1 MTPTNAPGTDRG
13 PAPAAHHI
21 RVRLLVSYVVMI
33 ALAGLSWAVTA
44 SMTSTLRAGY
54 THTVNVVDALSANV
68 VLRTKLMDDEET
80 GLRGYLLTRQPVFLQ
95 PYAAARAAL
104 PALRRRTETLAQ
116 ADPQLR
122 REVTVLERRAQ
133 AWETWAQQV
142 LRQPRAHGSNASAV
156 RAQQLAGKSLFD
168 AYRAAADRLSGR
180 LALLRRQDL
189 QQGLGALQQVNT
201 LAGLLFAAVLVLGAL
216 IAWQT
221 TRSVV
226 QPLRYLGQAAEAIGR
241 GALSQPVTVRAAR
254 EFEELARSMDRM
266 RRQLASQRALATTIG
281 STLHHAEV
289 YADFAAHVRELV
301 PYDFLSLALITDD
314 GSTLETVYATGVA
327 AEAVVTGV
335 RRPLRDDSLCGQV
348 YRSRAPVVYDD
359 VAALPVE
366 VLSGDAR
373 RMAAAGLRAGG
384 IVPLCTSQRVTGLIH
399 VVRAGPDPYT
409 LDILT
414 PLITLAPLIAAALEN
429 AHLYQALET
438 TAVDLRRSNAELEQ
452 FAYVASHDLQEP
464 LRMISSYIQLLQR
477 RYQGQLDAKADTFI
491 GFAVDGVT
499 RMQRLIN
506 DLLAYSR
513 VGTHGAPLVPT
524 DCGEVVAGA
533 IAALGAPIAETGAR
547 VIYGELPTVLGD
559 ATQLGQLFQ
568 NLIGN
573 ALKFCTGVTPEIMI
587 SAERA
592 GGEWLFRVC
601 DNGIGIDPA
610 YAERIFII
618 FQRLHSREEYPGTG
632 IGLAI
637 CKKIVERHG
646 GRIWVESQPGQGATF
661 TFSLPDAASMKGRA
675 A

>member
-1 MTPTNAPGTDRG
+1 
-13 PAPAAHHI
+13 
-21 RVRLLVSYVVMI
+21 
-33 ALAGLSWAVTA
+33 
-44 SMTSTLRAGY
+44 
-54 THTVNVVDALSANV
+54 
-68 VLRTKLMDDEET
+68 
-80 GLRGYLLTRQPVFLQ
+80 
-95 PYAAARAAL
+95 
-104 PALRRRTETLAQ
+104 
-116 ADPQLR
+116 
-122 REVTVLERRAQ
+122 
-133 AWETWAQQV
+133 
-142 LRQPRAHGSNASAV
+142 V
-156 RAQQLAGKSLFD
+156 RAQQRAGKTLFD

-180 LALLRRQDL
+180 LDVLRRQDL
-189 QQGLGALQQVNT
+189 QQGLGALERVNT
-201 LAGLLFAAVLVLGAL
+201 LVGLLFAAVLVLGAL

-221 TRSVV
+221 TRAVV

-266 RRQLASQRALATTIG
+266 RRQLASQRALATTFTSISLR
-281 STLHHAEV
+281 STLHQAEV

-301 PYDFLSLALITDD
+301 PYDFLSVALITDD

-327 AEAVVTGV
+327 AEAVVSGV
-335 RRPLRDDSLCGQV
+335 RRPLQDDSLCAQV
-348 YRSRAPVVYDD
+348 YRNRAPVVYD
-359 VAALPVE
+359 VYKHFLAAALPVE

-399 VVRAGPDPYT
+399 VVRAGPAPYT
-409 LDILT
+409 LDTLT
-414 PLITLAPLIAAALEN
+414 PLITLAPLLAAALEN
-429 AHLYQALET
+429 AHLYHALET
-438 TAVDLRRSNAELEQ
+438 TAADLRRSNAELEQ

-464 LRMISSYIQLLQR
+464 LRMISSYIQILQR

-524 DCGEVVAGA
+524 DCGEVVAGV
-533 IAALGAPIAETGAR
+533 IAALGAPITETGAR
-547 VIYGELPTVLGD
+547 VIYGELPSVLAD
-559 ATQLGQLFQ
+559 ATQLSQLFQ

-573 ALKFCTGVTPEIMI
+573 ALKFCTGVTPQITI
-587 SAERA
+587 SAEPVPCGHCQTHPASGMGLAAATPQA
-592 GGEWLFRVC
+592 GGEWLIHVR

-661 TFSLPDAASMKGRA
+661 TFSRPDAASVKGRA

>member
-1 MTPTNAPGTDRG
+1 
-13 PAPAAHHI
+13 
-21 RVRLLVSYVVMI
+21 
-33 ALAGLSWAVTA
+33 
-44 SMTSTLRAGY
+44 
-54 THTVNVVDALSANV
+54 
-68 VLRTKLMDDEET
+68 
-80 GLRGYLLTRQPVFLQ
+80 
-95 PYAAARAAL
+95 
-104 PALRRRTETLAQ
+104 
-116 ADPQLR
+116 
-122 REVTVLERRAQ
+122 
-133 AWETWAQQV
+133 
-142 LRQPRAHGSNASAV
+142 
-156 RAQQLAGKSLFD
+156 
-168 AYRAAADRLSGR
+168 
-180 LALLRRQDL
+180 
-189 QQGLGALQQVNT
+189 
-201 LAGLLFAAVLVLGAL
+201 
-216 IAWQT
+216 
-221 TRSVV
+221 
-226 QPLRYLGQAAEAIGR
+226 
-241 GALSQPVTVRAAR
+241 
-254 EFEELARSMDRM
+254 
-266 RRQLASQRALATTIG
+266 
-281 STLHHAEV
+281 
-289 YADFAAHVRELV
+289 VRELV

-438 TAVDLRRSNAELEQ
+438 TAADLRRSNAELEQ

-547 VIYGELPTVLGD
+547 VIYGELPTVLAD

-573 ALKFCTGVTPEIMI
+573 ALKFCTGVTPEITI

-592 GGEWLFRVC
+592 GGEWLFRVR

>member
-1 MTPTNAPGTDRG
+1 MTPTNVPGTDRG
-13 PAPAAHHI
+13 PAAHRI
-21 RVRLLVSYVVMI
+21 RVRLLASYVVMI
-33 ALAGLSWAVTA
+33 GLPGLAWAVTA
-44 SMTSTLRAGY
+44 SMTSTLRATY
-54 THTVNVVDALSANV
+54 THTVNVVDALSTDV

-80 GLRGYLLTRQPVFLQ
+80 GLRGYLLTGQPIFLQ

-104 PALRRRTETLAQ
+104 PALRWRTEALAQ
-116 ADPQLR
+116 ADPQWR
-122 REVTVLERRAQ
+122 REAAVLLRRAQ
-133 AWETWAQQV
+133 AWEAWAQQV
-142 LRQPRAHGSNASAV
+142 LRQPRAHGGNASGV
-156 RAQQLAGKSLFD
+156 RAQQRAGKTLFD

-180 LALLRRQDL
+180 LDVLRHQDL
-189 QQGLGALQQVNT
+189 QQGLGALERVNT
-201 LAGLLFAAVLVLGAL
+201 LVGLLFAAVLVLGAL

-221 TRSVV
+221 TRAVV

-241 GALSQPVTVRAAR
+241 GALAQPVTVRAAR
-254 EFEELARSMDRM
+254 EFEELAWSMDRM
-266 RRQLASQRALATTIG
+266 RRQLASQRALATTIS
-281 STLHHAEV
+281 STLHHADV
-289 YADFAAHVRELV
+289 YADFAAHVQEVV
-301 PYDFLSLALITDD
+301 PYAFLSLALIEDD
-314 GSTLETVYATGVA
+314 GATLETVYATGVA
-327 AEAVVTGV
+327 AEAVATGV
-335 RRPLRDDSLCGQV
+335 RRPLQDDSLCGRV
-348 YRSRAPVVYDD
+348 YHSRAPVVYDD

-384 IVPLCTSQRVTGLIH
+384 IVPLCTSRHVAGLIH
-399 VVRAGPDPYT
+399 VVRAGPDAYT
-409 LDILT
+409 LDTLT
-414 PLITLAPLIAAALEN
+414 PIITLAPLIAAALEN
-429 AHLYQALET
+429 AHLYHALET
-438 TAVDLRRSNAELEQ
+438 TAAELQRSNGELQQ

-464 LRMISSYIQLLQR
+464 LRMVSSYIQLLQR

-491 GFAVDGVT
+491 GFAVDGVA

-513 VGTHGAPLVPT
+513 VGTHGAPLVPA
-524 DCGEVVAGA
+524 DCGEVMAGV

-547 VIYGELPTVLGD
+547 VTYGELPTVLAD

-573 ALKFCTGVTPEIMI
+573 ALKFCTGVTPEITI

-592 GGEWLFRVC
+592 GGEWLFRVR

-618 FQRLHSREEYPGTG
+618 FQRLHSRDEYPGTG

-637 CKKIVERHG
+637 CKKIVERNG
-646 GRIWVESQPGQGATF
+646 GRIWVESQSGQGATF
-661 TFSLPDAASMKGRA
+661 TFSLPDAASVKGRA